1 MFRLLKPNLIRRF
14 SHTHSKTIFPENK
27 NKVIEDL
34 IKIQNETLKDI
45 RKEISLVSLMISLLI
60 ATIAYKKL

>member
-14 SHTHSKTIFPENK
+14 SHTHSRTIFPENK

-34 IKIQNETLKDI
+34 IKEQNETLKDI
-45 RKEISLVSLMISLLI
+45 KNEISLVSLVIVLLSV
-60 ATIAYKKL
+60 TIGIKP

>member
-14 SHTHSKTIFPENK
+14 SHTHSRTIFPENK

-34 IKIQNETLKDI
+34 IKEQNETLKDI
-45 RKEISLVSLMISLLI
+45 KNEISLVSFVIVLLSV
-60 ATIAYKKL
+60 TIGIKP

>member
-34 IKIQNETLKDI
+34 IKEQNEILKDI
-45 RKEISLVSLMISLLI
+45 SNKISVVGILISLLTGI
-60 ATIAYKKL
+60 IVVKP